1 MGLPLCSA
9 DGTQGQPMGCPVG
22 PAGLIPFRHVH
33 VIISGSSM
41 SQRIRRAGTGAAQHG
56 RVI

>member
-1 MGLPLCSA
+1 MGSPIGA
-9 DGTQGQPMGCPVG
+9 
-22 PAGLIPFRHVH
+22 AGLIPFRHVH

>member
-1 MGLPLCSA
+1 
-9 DGTQGQPMGCPVG
+9 MGCPIG
-22 PAGLIPFRHVH
+22 AAGLIPFRHVH